1 MFRKLTFFIMI
12 VLFSGVCSAEWVS
25 AELLPSNNN
34 FLDDYKICNYRV
46 DRMFSSIHDE
56 EFSIRVKRSSCPYRI
71 EIDPETNR
79 WRER

>member
-1 MFRKLTFFIMI
+1 MI
-12 VLFSGVCSAEWVS
+12 YYW
-25 AELLPSNNN
+25 
-34 FLDDYKICNYRV
+34 V